1 MLNQLEKKECTLEA
15 IDETDELKRAENMV
29 LQSQKIGVADVA
41 SAQDLIKGNAKVNTI
56 FVAEIFNTRHG
67 LKELTK
73 EEYDAATMLDDD
85 IEGSK
90 EERAFRFWIN
100 SLGIEDVFIN
110 NLYEEARDGLVLLK
124 VIDKIS
130 PGIVDWSK
138 VEKKPKNLFAAA

>member
-1 MLNQLEKKECTLEA
+1 MLNQLDKKECTLEA

-85 IEGSK
+85 IEGST